1 MVFFIEEYFES
12 RKAFLCVF
20 LVGGLHRK
28 VCQNLGSLGHSNV
41 TRRDFL
47 GFISKIQHGKV
58 VGGFQAVF
66 LG

>member
-1 MVFFIEEYFES
+1 MWFF
-12 RKAFLCVF
+12 L
-20 LVGGLHRK
+20 GGRLHRK